1 MNEQTAATI
10 IQKYYRRYKTHLNT
24 VLRII
29 QDNQEDWNK
38 LIDLYNIF
46 GETLNENDMKFM
58 KGKLYE
64 IFFSEKSKL
73 FKHVDRTGY
82 DVLCLGMKIEI
93 KFKQNMLL
101 TNQRNLKTRITFRCK
116 NSNGS
121 GEINISNENTADMY
135 ILLQRDAIGYCKG
148 YYVRKYLKG
157 KGDLDAKIPNQF
169 VNLIWVAPN
178 NIQITNGEFN
188 LSEIITQIYQC
199 ICNSLWSN
207 LNWRNELRQCL
218 YNIANSLSE
227 ENTEEPRTEE
237 LTTESINEE
246 LTTESINEELAT
258 ESVNEELPL
267 DATEPRLLTYPGE
280 NPQDNIAAAHNAIA
294 DNYRL

>member
-1 MNEQTAATI
+1 MNEQYAATFL
-10 IQKYYRRYKTHLNT
+10 QKIYRGYKTRYNT
-24 VLRII
+24 VLKLI
-29 QDNQEDWNK
+29 NGNSNEWNK
-38 LIDLYNIF
+38 LIELYNIF
-46 GETLNENDMKFM
+46 GETLNANDMKFM

-82 DVLCLGMKIEI
+82 DILCLGIKIEI
-93 KFKQNMLL
+93 KFKQKMLL
-101 TNQRNLKTRITFRCK
+101 TNQRNLQRSITFRCK

-121 GEINISNENTADMY
+121 GEMYISKKNTADIY

-148 YYVRKYLKG
+148 YYVREHLKG
-157 KGDLDAKIPNQF
+157 TGDLDAKIPNQF
-169 VNLIWVAPN
+169 VNLIWTAPN
-178 NIQITNGEFN
+178 NIQINNGEFN

-199 ICNSLWSN
+199 ICKSVWSN

-218 YNIANSLSE
+218 YTIADSLSE
-227 ENTEEPRTEE
+227 GSTEGARTEV
-237 LTTESINEE
+237 TTES
-246 LTTESINEELAT
+246 
-258 ESVNEELPL
+258 VDEELPL

-280 NPQDNIAAAHNAIA
+280 IPQDNIAAAHNAIA

>member
-1 MNEQTAATI
+1 MNEQYAATFL
-10 IQKYYRRYKTHLNT
+10 QKIYRGYKVRYNT
-24 VLRII
+24 VLKLI
-29 QDNQEDWNK
+29 NGNSNGWNK

-46 GETLNENDMKFM
+46 GETLNANDMKFM

-82 DVLCLGMKIEI
+82 DILCLGIKIEI
-93 KFKQNMLL
+93 KFKQRMLL
-101 TNQRNLKTRITFRCK
+101 TNQRNLQRSITFRCK

-121 GEINISNENTADMY
+121 SEMYISKKNTADIY
-135 ILLQRDAIGYCKG
+135 ILLQRDAVGYVNG
-148 YYVRKYLKG
+148 TDVLRNLHG
-157 KGDLDAKIPNQF
+157 VGDLDAKIPNQF
-169 VNLIWVAPN
+169 VNLIWTAPN
-178 NIQITNGEFN
+178 NIQINNGEFN

-199 ICNSLWSN
+199 ICKSVWSN

-218 YNIANSLSE
+218 YTIADSLSE
-227 ENTEEPRTEE
+227 GSTEGPRTDKH
-237 LTTESINEE
+237 TTES
-246 LTTESINEELAT
+246 
-258 ESVNEELPL
+258 VDEELPL

>member
-1 MNEQTAATI
+1 MDEQSAATVLQTI
-10 IQKYYRRYKTHLNT
+10 YRGYKARYNT
-24 VLRII
+24 VINLIT
-29 QDNQEDWNK
+29 DNNNEWIK
-38 LIDLYNIF
+38 LINLYNIF
-46 GETLNENDMKFM
+46 GETLNANDMKFM

-82 DVLCLGMKIEI
+82 DILCLGIKIEI
-93 KFKQNMLL
+93 KFKQRMLL
-101 TNQRNLKTRITFRCK
+101 TNQRNLQRSITFRCK

-121 GEINISNENTADMY
+121 SEMYISKKNTADIY
-135 ILLQRDAIGYCKG
+135 ILLQREAVGYVNG
-148 YYVRKYLKG
+148 TDVLRNLHG
-157 KGDLDAKIPNQF
+157 VGDLDAKIPNQF
-169 VNLIWVAPN
+169 VNLIWTAPN
-178 NIQITNGEFN
+178 NIQINNGEFN

-199 ICNSLWSN
+199 ICKSVWSN

-218 YNIANSLSE
+218 YTIADSLSE
-227 ENTEEPRTEE
+227 GSTEGPRTDKH
-237 LTTESINEE
+237 TTES
-246 LTTESINEELAT
+246 
-258 ESVNEELPL
+258 VDEELPL

>member
-1 MNEQTAATI
+1 MNEQYAATFL
-10 IQKYYRRYKTHLNT
+10 QKIYRGYKTRYNT
-24 VLRII
+24 VLKLI
-29 QDNQEDWNK
+29 NGNSNEWNK

-46 GETLNENDMKFM
+46 GETLNANDMKFM

-82 DVLCLGMKIEI
+82 DILCLGIKIEI
-93 KFKQNMLL
+93 KFKQRMLL
-101 TNQRNLKTRITFRCK
+101 TNQRNLQRSITFRCK

-121 GEINISNENTADMY
+121 SEMYISKKNTADIY
-135 ILLQRDAIGYCKG
+135 ILLQRDAVGYVNG
-148 YYVRKYLKG
+148 TDVLRHLHG
-157 KGDLDAKIPNQF
+157 VGDLDAKIPNQF
-169 VNLIWVAPN
+169 VNLIWTAPN
-178 NIQITNGEFN
+178 NIQINNGEFN

-199 ICNSLWSN
+199 ICKSVWSN

-218 YNIANSLSE
+218 YTIADSLSE
-227 ENTEEPRTEE
+227 GSTEGARTEV
-237 LTTESINEE
+237 TTES
-246 LTTESINEELAT
+246 
-258 ESVNEELPL
+258 VDEELPL

-280 NPQDNIAAAHNAIA
+280 IPQDNIAAAHNAIA

>member
-1 MNEQTAATI
+1 MDEQSAATVLQTI
-10 IQKYYRRYKTHLNT
+10 YRGYKARYNT
-24 VLRII
+24 VLKLI
-29 QDNQEDWNK
+29 NGNSNEWNK
-38 LIDLYNIF
+38 LIELYNIF
-46 GETLNENDMKFM
+46 GETLNANDMKFM

-82 DVLCLGMKIEI
+82 DILCLGIKIEI
-93 KFKQNMLL
+93 KFKQKMLL
-101 TNQRNLKTRITFRCK
+101 TNQRNLQRSITFRCK

-121 GEINISNENTADMY
+121 GEMYISKKNTADIY

-148 YYVRKYLKG
+148 YYVREHLKG
-157 KGDLDAKIPNQF
+157 TGDLDAKIPNQF
-169 VNLIWVAPN
+169 VNLIWTAPN
-178 NIQITNGEFN
+178 NIQINNGEFN

-199 ICNSLWSN
+199 ICKSVWSN

-218 YNIANSLSE
+218 YTIADSLSE
-227 ENTEEPRTEE
+227 GSTEGARTEV
-237 LTTESINEE
+237 TTES
-246 LTTESINEELAT
+246 
-258 ESVNEELPL
+258 VDEELPL

-280 NPQDNIAAAHNAIA
+280 IPQDNIAAAHNAIA